1 MRGWAVMGT
10 STSKYVRKKKTTEE
24 QKKRSEKLIEK
35 LDEINKKK

>member
-1 MRGWAVMGT
+1 MRGWVVMGT

-24 QKKRSEKLIEK
+24 QKKRNKKLLVK